1 MIATITVQCPRCQSD
16 RVYRRR
22 KTLVGHARYQSGRY
36 AVRLSQI
43 AASNAHYVEWQSSL
57 SKMVALQ
64 PNSNVAPL
72 LHPLSKL
79 GRA

>member
-43 AASNAHYVEWQSSL
+43 AASNAHY
-57 SKMVALQ
+57 
-64 PNSNVAPL
+64 
-72 LHPLSKL
+72 
-79 GRA
+79 GRC